1 MEVQA
6 VTKFT
11 GISAQKA
18 RLVVNEMRGRQAE
31 EALAVLQFMPQS
43 SAKVVAK
50 TIKSALANATENFG
64 LNASDM
70 YVAKIVADDA
80 PTATLATLRRS
91 WTLQAMDSSL
101 ISHHGR
107 LGRTCQE

>member
-1 MEVQA
+1 MEVKA

-31 EALAVLQFMPQS
+31 EALTVLQFMPQS

-64 LNASDM
+64 L
-70 YVAKIVADDA
+70 DA
-80 PTATLATLRRS
+80 VSYTHLRAHETS
-91 WTLQAMDSSL
+91 
-101 ISHHGR
+101 
-107 LGRTCQE
+107 